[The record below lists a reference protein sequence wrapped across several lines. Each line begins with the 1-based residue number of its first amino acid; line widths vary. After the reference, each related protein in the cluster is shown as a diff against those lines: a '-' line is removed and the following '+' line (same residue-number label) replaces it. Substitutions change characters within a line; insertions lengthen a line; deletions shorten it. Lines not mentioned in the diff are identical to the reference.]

1 MAILKN
7 YEDKYTK
14 AHKRLKYMYKYNYNT
29 DFNDET
35 DLKTPL
41 RKHKNVQERFPESEK
56 SNQIIEDGINA

>member
-14 AHKRLKYMYKYNYNT
+14 AHKRLKDMYKYNYNT

-41 RKHKNVQERFPESEK
+41 RKCKNIEERFYEYEK
-56 SNQIIEDGINA
+56 ANQIIEDGMDA